1 MINLFLY
8 VYTMMYKIVVALL
21 MVGVASSANLRVD
34 RFEQWL
40 DEFRIMIHNNEHR
53 QHIYRNWMEND

>member
-53 QHIYRNWMEND
+53 QHI